1 MATNSNVKE
10 ERKAQILEA
19 AMRVYKRSGL
29 EQARVDDI
37 AEEAGLAKGTLYL
50 YFNSKDDIMLSVL
63 DRMVGR
69 EMGELEE
76 LLAEERSAKVKLT
89 KFVEY
94 SMDQIENLKS
104 ALPVLVGFWG
114 AMSYQGEVR
123 AKIGSYYQSVLDL
136 LTSIIQQGIDEH
148 DFYRMDARSAA
159 IALEASME
167 GTILMWASN
176 PDMVDLRPQLKKTLQ
191 LMLVGL
197 EVR

>member
-1 MATNSNVKE
+1 MASNSNVKE
-10 ERKAQILEA
+10 ERKTQILEA
-19 AMRVYKRSGL
+19 ALRVYTRSGF

-63 DRMVGR
+63 DRMMGR
-69 EMGELEE
+69 ELGELEE
-76 LLAEERSAKVKLT
+76 LLADERSAKVKLT

-94 SMDQIENLKS
+94 SIDQVENLKPM
-104 ALPVLVGFWG
+104 LPVLVEFWG
-114 AMSYQGEVR
+114 VMSHQGNVR
-123 AKIGSYYQSVLDL
+123 EKFSSYYQSVLNL
-136 LTSIIQQGIDEH
+136 LTPIIQQGIDEH
-148 DFYRMDARSAA
+148 DFYRVDARSAA